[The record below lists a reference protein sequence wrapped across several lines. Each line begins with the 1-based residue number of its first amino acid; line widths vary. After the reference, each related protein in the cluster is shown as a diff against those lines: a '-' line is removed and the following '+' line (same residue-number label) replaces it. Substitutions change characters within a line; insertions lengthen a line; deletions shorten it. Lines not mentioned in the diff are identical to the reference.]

1 MALAIRTRK
10 LKKRPSRRSIGAVR
24 NPATE
29 AAILGSAAQVLRA
42 DGYDGFTIEAVAKRA
57 RAGKPTIYKWWKS
70 KMRLIGEVYLKHV
83 PVRHTRTDVRTFEQD
98 LTAQLEL
105 LWRVWSDPN
114 WSMASRRLFS
124 ESMLDSEALAF
135 YRDGYLV
142 ERNQPFTD
150 IVERAIARGEL
161 PPATDVGLVVDV
173 LSSFCLFRLAMERPV
188 DRETISSFVNLL
200 CHGLFGRRAKS
211 AESDSSI
218 RDEPRKVW

>member
-1 MALAIRTRK
+1 MALTTRTRK
-10 LKKRPSRRSIGAVR
+10 LTKRPSRRSIGAVR

-42 DGYDGFTIEAVAKRA
+42 DGYDGFTIEAVAKHA

-83 PVRHTRTDVRTFEQD
+83 PVRHARTDVRTFQQD
-98 LTAQLEL
+98 LAAQLEV

-114 WSMASRRLFS
+114 WAMASRRLFT
-124 ESMLDSEALAF
+124 ESLLDAEALAF

-142 ERNQPFTD
+142 ERNQAFVD

-161 PPATDVGLVVDV
+161 PPTTNVGLVVDV

-200 CHGLFGRRAKS
+200 CRGLSGRQTKI
-211 AESDSSI
+211 AELDSSN
-218 RDEPRKVW
+218 EPHKVS